1 MEDNRTLMDRL
12 KSLNRQTLEKEQ
24 KDLQD
29 RQAYLRKKKETLQE
43 RREDL
48 RDTLYKAMAA
58 KDETTRSLA
67 DKQLDELRN
76 DIQEINS
83 EYKTNSEALEKYSM
97 VIKNKDEGKSS
108 IWGTLFAGVG
118 TGAAIWLGK
127 KSLDKAYEANVEGQL
142 VNKGPLDVFN
152 RLNPLRLINHFRR

>member
-1 MEDNRTLMDRL
+1 
-12 KSLNRQTLEKEQ
+12 
-24 KDLQD
+24 
-29 RQAYLRKKKETLQE
+29 
-43 RREDL
+43 
-48 RDTLYKAMAA
+48 
-58 KDETTRSLA
+58 
-67 DKQLDELRN
+67 
-76 DIQEINS
+76 
-83 EYKTNSEALEKYSM
+83 M

-127 KSLDKAYEANVEGQL
+127 KSLDKAYEANTEGQL